1 MKVVRKRIG
10 WEQVGRFAGLVIVTL
25 AAAAVATLVLV
36 TGYGK
41 TPSNG
46 NGNEDQQQP
55 ADVSVMQLELEP
67 IEITDEYS
75 GMLRPWE
82 RFSLGFETA
91 GRVLAL
97 GVVDAGERA
106 GQPLDD
112 GDRIAP
118 QQILA
123 QLDDE
128 LLQCRLKQATAQ
140 QSEANARLSEAT
152 AQLAQATSDM
162 QRADQLRQRS
172 HGAITDAQ
180 YQSNVTAL
188 KVAEAR
194 LELARAQLAGA
205 KVAILTVQED
215 IEDTVLHSPVGGVIS
230 KRLVNAG
237 ESVSPHQ
244 IVMEIIQVDPP
255 LLVVGIP
262 EAYVGE
268 IEPGQ
273 KAHVSLV
280 APDRFRRRRGETE
293 GRVFRVAEAADQTT
307 GLFEVEIALP
317 KADHKLWKPGLIAQ
331 AEIVLREIDGFRI
344 PLECT
349 LVLTYE
355 MALRDEILSQ
365 GEELLKRLSAGE
377 DEVLFLYSVDQDDR
391 ARRLVLDSPIKQ
403 GGEVIVQ
410 GLSPQQRT
418 IVRRGQHQLV
428 EGGPVKVVGE
438 DGSEKAENEAGD
450 GPDKSE

>member
-1 MKVVRKRIG
+1 MSVLERIG
-10 WEQVGRFAGLVIVTL
+10 WERIGRYAGLVIVTL
-25 AAAAVATLVLV
+25 AATAVVILVLV
-36 TGYGK
+36 TGYGE

-46 NGNEDQQQP
+46 NGDTTEEKP
-55 ADVSVMQLELEP
+55 ADVSVLQLESER
-67 IEITDEYS
+67 IEITDRYS
-75 GMLRPWE
+75 GMVRPWE

-91 GRVLAL
+91 GRVEAL
-97 GVVDAGERA
+97 GLNDAGGRE
-106 GQPLDD
+106 GLPLDD
-112 GDRIAP
+112 GDSVVP

-128 LLQCRLKQATAQ
+128 LLQCRFRQATAQ

-162 QRADQLRQRS
+162 QRADQLKQRS

-180 YQSNVTAL
+180 YQSTVTAL
-188 KVAEAR
+188 RVAQAR

-205 KVAILTVQED
+205 KVAILTAQED
-215 IEDTVLHSPVGGVIS
+215 IKDTVLRSPVGGVIS

-255 LLVVGIP
+255 LLVIGVP
-262 EAYVGE
+262 EAYVGQ
-268 IEPGQ
+268 IEPQ
-273 KAHVSLV
+273 LKAHVSLV
-280 APDRFRRRRGETE
+280 APDRNRRQRGETE
-293 GRVFRVAEAADQTT
+293 GRVFRIPEAADQTT
-307 GLFEVEIALP
+307 GLFEVEVALP
-317 KADHKLWKPGLIAQ
+317 RADKKLWKPGLIAQ
-331 AEIVLREIDGFRI
+331 AEIVLDEIDGFRI

-349 LVLTYE
+349 MVMTYE
-355 MALRDEILSQ
+355 MALRDKELSQ
-365 GEELLKRLSAGE
+365 DAALLKRLGSGGE
-377 DEVLFLYSVDQDDR
+377 EVLFVYAVDETDHG
-391 ARRLVLDSPIKQ
+391 RRVVLDAPIKQ
-403 GGEVIVQ
+403 DGDVIVQ

-438 DGSEKAENEAGD
+438 DGSEKARNEAGV